1 MRSLIF
7 PLCVIF
13 LMLMPLLA
21 EDGSMWKALTQ
32 QQQEQLTAGNHVVLE
47 EEVPDNPWP
56 RFVIYHLVN
65 SSPEQVAA
73 VFWDCELDPQY
84 VPNCLTVEV
93 KARPKSWIHEG
104 EYTLRMPLMLPNEVY
119 TSRNEIKSPSPD
131 IYEIS
136 WKVLVA
142 RYIKGS
148 VGSLRLEPHG
158 EKGDKCL
165 LCYSNLVMPGGQI
178 AALLRGKARNQVI
191 ESVCALVHQV
201 EHEIQN
207 SPQLIQKQLE
217 DMQKSLEKQ
226 PSQIPAST

>member
-73 VFWDCELDPQY
+73 VFWDCELDPKY
-84 VPNCLTVEV
+84 VPNCLTVELKV
-93 KARPKSWIHEG
+93 RPKSWIHEA
-104 EYTLRMPLMLPNEVY
+104 EYTLSMPLMLPNEVY
-119 TSRNEIKSPSPD
+119 TSRNELKSPSPNN
-131 IYEIS
+131 YEIS
-136 WKVLVA
+136 WKVLQA

-148 VGSLRLEPHG
+148 EGNLRIEPHG
-158 EKGDKCL
+158 DKGDKCL

-178 AALLRGKARNQVI
+178 AALLRGKARNEVI
-191 ESVCALVHQV
+191 ESVGALVHQV

-207 SPQLIQKQLE
+207 SPQLIQNQQTELE
-217 DMQKSLEKQ
+217 KSLGKQ
-226 PSQIPAST
+226 PAPIPAAG